1 MLSIIFVV
9 GDSFVVLNPPL
20 PQAAK
25 RYVQLYEDYNFNI
38 YIHYTLWLRRQ
49 QPKS

>member
-1 MLSIIFVV
+1 MAVFVQVKSFLLSIIFVV

-25 RYVQLYEDYNFNI
+25 RYEQA
-38 YIHYTLWLRRQ
+38 Q
-49 QPKS
+49 QPFSNGRQ